1 MNIAQNM
8 HKHWREALRHAFHP
22 RPYCILTISHNPQTR
37 PPWVGGLNL
46 SMMAEA
52 EHCWTQRMKGTAS
65 YERVVDAK
73 YLEEIRAA
81 AK

>member
-1 MNIAQNM
+1 VKRYDN
-8 HKHWREALRHAFHP
+8 AFHP
-22 RPYCILTISHNPQTR
+22 RPYCILTISHNSADKAAL
-37 PPWVGGLNL
+37 GGRAG
-46 SMMAEA
+46 SVHDAEA